1 MPRFDRPRATRDFL
15 PPETAVR
22 NHVQEQFAGVA
33 ESFGFQAVQTPMFE
47 KAELFLA
54 QSGTEIKSA
63 LLTFHSD
70 HEEYALRPEMTA
82 PVCRLVGSGALEGSA
97 GHQKLY
103 YIAPCFRYCRPQPG
117 RYREFTQ
124 AGIECMGAAGPAFDA
139 EVIAVACRILRRLG
153 ISSHALKIGN
163 IGVFRDLLPPQL
175 EPGDR
180 ARVIGHLDRLI
191 SIDDKCRLLSKTLSK
206 TDDTGLIEDLNL
218 DRMELAALQQ
228 QVDYSGPQVIEQR
241 PRLSAGE
248 YAELLPQE
256 AEATFRRVW
265 SVENLIPHDTAD
277 LLLRVSR
284 LRGSLA
290 EVHQEARAILEGTPA
305 VGALEELVSVCRH
318 LEMYELGDF
327 EAVLGIARGF
337 TFYTST
343 VFEISSEA
351 GEGGRKYCGG
361 GRYDGL
367 VEEFG
372 GPPLPSTGCAFR
384 FDTLV
389 DAFLAEN
396 DWSAPRPYQLYLLAE
411 RDEILPRVIAQAES
425 LRGRGLRVGVE
436 VGPQTPPTPEDC
448 DARRSDWIALVGADQ
463 LNNNTLRISDGSHL
477 EEISADAE
485 SVAMRIE
492 QAGD

>member
-1 MPRFDRPRATRDFL
+1 M
-15 PPETAVR
+15 R
-22 NHVQEQFAGVA
+22 NHVQAQFAGVA
-33 ESFGFQAVQTPMFE
+33 ESYGFQAVQTPMFE

-82 PVCRLVGSGALEGSA
+82 PVCRLVGSGALEGFA

-139 EVIAVACRILRRLG
+139 EVIAVACQVLRRLG
-153 ISSHALKIGN
+153 ISRYTLKIGN
-163 IGVFRDLLPPQL
+163 IGVFRDLLPPEL

-180 ARVIGHLDRLI
+180 ATVIGHLDRLI
-191 SIDDKCRLLSKTLSK
+191 SIDDKCRLLSKT
-206 TDDTGLIEDLNL
+206 DNAGLLEDLNL
-218 DRMELAALQQ
+218 DRMELATLQQ
-228 QVDYSGPQVIEQR
+228 QVDYSGPQAIEQR

-265 SVENLIPHDTAD
+265 SVENLIPDDTAD

-290 EVHQEARAILEGTPA
+290 EVHQEAQAILEGTPA
-305 VGALEELVSVCRH
+305 VIALEELVSVCRH
-318 LEMYELGDF
+318 FEMYKLGDF
-327 EAVLGIARGF
+327 EVVLGIARGF

-351 GEGGRKYCGG
+351 GNGGRKYCGG

-372 GPPLPSTGCAFR
+372 GPPLPSTGCAFW

-411 RDEILPRVIAQAES
+411 RDEILPRVIARAES

-436 VGPQTPPTPEDC
+436 VGPQTPPTPQEC
-448 DARRSDWIALVGADQ
+448 EARQTDWIALVGAGQ
-463 LNNNTLRISDGSHL
+463 LNKNTLRISDGSRL
-477 EEISADAE
+477 EEISADPE
-485 SVAMRIE
+485 SVAMRIK
-492 QAGD
+492 QAGE

>member
-1 MPRFDRPRATRDFL
+1 MPSFDRPRATRDFL

-22 NHVQEQFAGVA
+22 NHVQGQFAAVA

-47 KAELFLA
+47 QAELFLA

-82 PVCRLVGSGALEGSA
+82 PVCRLVASGALEGSA
-97 GHQKLY
+97 ESQKLY

-117 RYREFTQ
+117 RYREFIQ

-139 EVIAVACRILRRLG
+139 EVIAVACRILQRLG
-153 ISSHALKIGN
+153 ISGYALKIGN
-163 IGVFRDLLPPQL
+163 IGVFRNLLPPAL
-175 EPGDR
+175 DSGDR

-191 SIDDKCRLLSKTLSK
+191 SIDDKCRLLSKTG
-206 TDDTGLIEDLNL
+206 DAGLIEDLNL
-218 DRMELAALQQ
+218 DRMDLAGLQQ
-228 QVDYSGPQVIEQR
+228 QADYSGPHAIEHR

-248 YAELLPQE
+248 YGELLPRE

-265 SVENLIPHDTAD
+265 SVENLIPDDTAD

-290 EVHQEARAILEGTPA
+290 EVRQEARAILEGTPA

-318 LEMYELGDF
+318 FEMYELGDF

-343 VFEISSEA
+343 VFEISSQA
-351 GEGGRKYCGG
+351 GNGGPKYCGG

-384 FDTLV
+384 FDALV
-389 DAFLAEN
+389 DSFLAEN

-411 RDEILPRVIAQAES
+411 REEILPRVIAQAEL
-425 LRGRGLRVGVE
+425 LRARGLRVGVE
-436 VGPQTPPTPEDC
+436 VGPQIPPTAEDC
-448 DARRSDWIALVGADQ
+448 DARRTDWIALVGAGQ
-463 LNNNTLRISDGSHL
+463 LDKNTLRIGNGSCL
-477 EEISADAE
+477 EEISADPE
-485 SVAMRIE
+485 SVALRIE

>member
-15 PPETAVR
+15 PSETAVR
-22 NHVQEQFAGVA
+22 NHVQAQFAGVA
-33 ESFGFQAVQTPMFE
+33 ESYGFQAVQTPMFE

-82 PVCRLVGSGALEGSA
+82 PVCRLVGSGALEDSA
-97 GHQKLY
+97 GHQKVY

-139 EVIAVACRILRRLG
+139 EVIAVACQVLRRLG
-153 ISSHALKIGN
+153 ISRYTLKIGN
-163 IGVFRDLLPPQL
+163 IGVFRDLLPPEL

-180 ARVIGHLDRLI
+180 ATVIGHLDRLI
-191 SIDDKCRLLSKTLSK
+191 SIDDKCRSLSKTYNA
-206 TDDTGLIEDLNL
+206 GLLEDLNL
-218 DRMELAALQQ
+218 DRMELATLQQ
-228 QVDYSGPQVIEQR
+228 QVDYSGPRAIEQR

-265 SVENLIPHDTAD
+265 SVENLIPDETAD

-290 EVHQEARAILEGTPA
+290 EVRQEAQAILEGTPA
-305 VGALEELVSVCRH
+305 VTALEELVSVCRH
-318 LEMYELGDF
+318 FETYRLGDF
-327 EAVLGIARGF
+327 DVVLGIARGF

-343 VFEISSEA
+343 VFEITSEA
-351 GEGGRKYCGG
+351 DDGGRKYCGG

-372 GPPLPSTGCAFR
+372 GPPLPSTGCAFW

-411 RDEILPRVIAQAES
+411 RDEILPGVIAQAES

-448 DARRSDWIALVGADQ
+448 DARQSDWIALVGADQ
-463 LNNNTLRISDGSHL
+463 LNKNTLRISDGSHL

-485 SVAMRIE
+485 SVATRIK
-492 QAGD
+492 QASD